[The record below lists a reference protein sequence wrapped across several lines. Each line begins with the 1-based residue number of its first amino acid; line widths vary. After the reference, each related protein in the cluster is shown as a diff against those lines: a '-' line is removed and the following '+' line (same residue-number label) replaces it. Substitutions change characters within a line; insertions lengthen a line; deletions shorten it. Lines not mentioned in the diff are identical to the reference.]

1 VEAEMIV
8 NLLFALTFLAILG
21 CGLIAGVFFAFSAF
35 VMGALARLPAAH
47 GIAAMQSINIVV
59 INRLFLG
66 AFFGTA
72 ALCVVL
78 ALASLF
84 RWSAPGVIWALVGSV
99 LYLVGT
105 ILITIR
111 FNVPLNDE
119 LAAVPADG
127 ADAAR
132 VWERYLTAWTMW
144 NSVRTAAALAAA
156 AFLLVAV
163 MRQAREAGL

>member
-1 VEAEMIV
+1 VEAEMID
-8 NLLFALTFLAILG
+8 NLLLALTFLAILG

-78 ALASLF
+78 ALAALL
-84 RWSAPGVIWALVGSV
+84 RWSAPGAIYALAGSL
-99 LYLVGT
+99 LYLIGT
-105 ILITIR
+105 ILVTIR
-111 FNVPLNDE
+111 LNVPLNDE
-119 LAAVPADG
+119 LAAVPADS

-132 VWERYLTAWTMW
+132 VWERYLIEWTMW

-156 AFLLVAV
+156 AFLVVATT
-163 MRQAREAGL
+163 RLAGGAGL